1 MVITRCSKADFDQ
14 ILNDIVDFWG
24 SDRTLHLHHPT
35 FLYEFGNTAYVIK
48 EEGRVVAYLFGFI
61 SQTSSVGY
69 VHLSAVRRSHRRRG
83 LGRRLYEHFIAFVRE
98 EGCTELKAIT
108 TPTNYESIAFHQGLG
123 MELLGKPNEEGI
135 PVVQDYSGPGR
146 HRVVFSKRL

>member
-14 ILNDIVDFWG
+14 ILHDIVDFWG

-35 FLYEFGNTAYVIK
+35 CLYEFGNTAYVSK
-48 EEGRVVAYLFGFI
+48 
-61 SQTSSVGY
+61 
-69 VHLSAVRRSHRRRG
+69 
-83 LGRRLYEHFIAFVRE
+83 E

-108 TPTNYESIAFHQGLG
+108 TPTNYASIAFHQGLG

-135 PVVQDYSGPGR
+135 PVVQDYSGPGL